1 MTLDGEYMENV
12 EKEEI
17 YRSILQ
23 SIEQKLLRMEDI
35 TAQKMY
41 MIVVDQLSTI
51 SYFNWTG
58 IYLLDKEKN
67 ELVLDYYVGKP
78 TEHTHIPVGRGV
90 CGSAVVEGIDKIV
103 EDVTKEDNY
112 LACSLETRSE
122 IVVLIENKTEILGQ
136 IDVDS
141 DEIAAFDKIDQ
152 KYLHQV
158 SDLMIEKLEN
168 L

>member
-1 MTLDGEYMENV
+1 MEKV
-12 EKEEI
+12 EKMEL
-17 YRSILQ
+17 YSSILQ
-23 SIEQKLLRMEDI
+23 SIEQKLLQIENL
-35 TAQKMY
+35 TANKIY
-41 MIVVDQLSTI
+41 MIVVDQLATI

-67 ELVLDYYVGKP
+67 ELVLNYHVGKP
-78 TEHTHIPVGRGV
+78 TEHTKIPVGRGV
-90 CGSAVVEGIDKIV
+90 CGSAVAERKDKIV
-103 EDVTKEDNY
+103 QDVAKEDNY

-122 IVVLIENKTEILGQ
+122 IVVLIGNKTEIIAQ

-141 DEIAAFDKIDQ
+141 DNIAAFDEIDQ

-158 SDLMIEKLEN
+158 SDLIVEKLEN

>member
-1 MTLDGEYMENV
+1 MEKV

-23 SIEQKLLRMEDI
+23 SIEQKLLQMEDI

-51 SYFNWTG
+51 PYFNWTG

-158 SDLMIEKLEN
+158 SDLIIEKLEN

>member
-1 MTLDGEYMENV
+1 MEKI
-12 EKEEI
+12 EKEKQ
-17 YRSILQ
+17 YHSILQ
-23 SIEQKLLRMEDI
+23 SINQKLLQIEDI
-35 TAQKMY
+35 TPKKLY
-41 MIVVDQLSTI
+41 MLVVDHLSSI
-51 SYFNWTG
+51 PYFNWVG
-58 IYLLDKEKN
+58 IYLLNKENN

-90 CGSAVVEGIDKIV
+90 CGSAVADKEDKIID
-103 EDVTKEDNY
+103 DVMNEENY

-122 IVVLIENKTEILGQ
+122 IVVLIENQTKIIGQ

-141 DEIAAFDKIDQ
+141 DDVAAFDEIDQ

-158 SDLMIEKLEN
+158 ANLIVEN

>member
-1 MTLDGEYMENV
+1 MEKI
-12 EKEEI
+12 EKERQ
-17 YRSILQ
+17 YRLILQ
-23 SIEQKLLRMEDI
+23 SIEHKLLQIEDI

-41 MIVVDQLSTI
+41 MVVVDQLSDI
-51 SYFNWTG
+51 PYFNWTG
-58 IYLLDKEKN
+58 IYLLNKEKN

-90 CGSAVVEGIDKIV
+90 CGSAVVDKTDKIV
-103 EDVTKEDNY
+103 EDVTTEDNY

-122 IVVLIENKTEILGQ
+122 IVVLIQKKTEIIGQ

-141 DEIAAFDKIDQ
+141 DDVAAFDETDQ
-152 KYLHQV
+152 KYLRQV
-158 SDLMIEKLEN
+158 SDLIVEKLQN

>member
-1 MTLDGEYMENV
+1 MQKV
-12 EKEEI
+12 EKEKQ

-23 SIEQKLLRMEDI
+23 FIEQKLLQIEDI
-35 TAQKMY
+35 TPEKVY
-41 MIVVDQLSTI
+41 MLVIDHLSSI
-51 SYFNWTG
+51 PYFNWVG

-67 ELVLDYYVGKP
+67 ELVLDYYVGKL

-90 CGSAVVEGIDKIV
+90 CGSAVVDNEDKIID
-103 EDVTKEDNY
+103 DVTDEGNY

-122 IVVLIENKTEILGQ
+122 IVVLIENQTGIIGQ

-141 DEIAAFDKIDQ
+141 DDVAAFDETDQ
-152 KYLHQV
+152 KYLRKV
-158 SDLMIEKLEN
+158 ANLIIEN

>member
-1 MTLDGEYMENV
+1 MQKV
-12 EKEEI
+12 EKEKQ

-23 SIEQKLLRMEDI
+23 SIERKLLQIEDI
-35 TAQKMY
+35 TPQKVY
-41 MIVVDQLSTI
+41 RVIIDHLSSI
-51 SYFNWTG
+51 PYFNWVG

-67 ELVLDYYVGKP
+67 ELVLDYYAGKP

-90 CGSAVVEGIDKIV
+90 CGSAVADNEDKIID
-103 EDVTKEDNY
+103 DVTNEENY

-122 IVVLIENKTEILGQ
+122 IVVLIENQAEIIGQ

-141 DEIAAFDKIDQ
+141 DEIAAFDQTDRE
-152 KYLHQV
+152 YLRQV
-158 SDLMIEKLEN
+158 SNLIVEN

>member
-1 MTLDGEYMENV
+1 MEKI
-12 EKEEI
+12 EKEKL

-23 SIEQKLLRMEDI
+23 SIEHKLLQIEDI
-35 TAQKMY
+35 TARKIY
-41 MIVVDQLSTI
+41 MIVIDQLSTI
-51 SYFNWTG
+51 PYFNWTG
-58 IYLLDKEKN
+58 IYLLNKEKN

-78 TEHTHIPVGRGV
+78 TEHTHIPVGRGI
-90 CGSAVVEGIDKIV
+90 CGSAVVDKTDKIV

-122 IVVLIENKTEILGQ
+122 IVVLIRNKTEIIGQ

-141 DEIAAFDKIDQ
+141 DDIAIFDKTDQ
-152 KYLHQV
+152 NYLRQV
-158 SDLMIEKLEN
+158 SELIVEKLQN